1 MQLRKHWPQY
11 QIVIPSFILLQFLAA
26 EARTSNLMNNLAICV
41 EGLIAAFPEKCKK
54 TNSLVATRMC
64 EVKVEIM
71 KHVMMAEGQE
81 VVHIPLISSLMSEE
95 FVDSEK
101 AL

>member
-1 MQLRKHWPQY
+1 
-11 QIVIPSFILLQFLAA
+11 
-26 EARTSNLMNNLAICV
+26 
-41 EGLIAAFPEKCKK
+41 
-54 TNSLVATRMC
+54 MC

-81 VVHIPLISSLMSEE
+81 VVHIPLISSLTGEE